1 MKPDLC
7 NAAPSVSADQGIVT
21 ILSSNGASYN
31 LTAEAAMR
39 LSEEL
44 VRGAA
49 RARGQQRMG
58 AAPLDI
64 DRRRQDNQPLTPE

>member
-1 MKPDLC
+1 MKPHLC
-7 NAAPSVSADQGIVT
+7 NIAPSVTADQGVVT
-21 ILSSNGASYN
+21 VLSGSGATYN

-58 AAPLDI
+58 GTPLDI
-64 DRRRQDNQPLTPE
+64 DRRG

>member
-7 NAAPSVSADQGIVT
+7 TIAPNVSADDGVVT
-21 ILSSNGASYN
+21 VLSRCGASYN

-44 VRGAA
+44 VRSAA
-49 RARGQQRMG
+49 RARGQQRMSEPRG
-58 AAPLDI
+58 
-64 DRRRQDNQPLTPE
+64 DNRPR

>member
-1 MKPDLC
+1 MKADLC
-7 NAAPSVSADQGIVT
+7 TTAPSVTADEGVVT
-21 ILSSNGASYN
+21 VLSRCGASYN

-44 VRGAA
+44 VRSAA

-58 AAPLDI
+58 GFRPDDGGRL
-64 DRRRQDNQPLTPE
+64 R

>member
-7 NAAPSVSADQGIVT
+7 TSSPSVSADNGVVT
-21 ILSSNGASYN
+21 VLSTCGASYN

-44 VRGAA
+44 LRGAA

-58 AAPLDI
+58 DSPASQRL
-64 DRRRQDNQPLTPE
+64 L

>member
-7 NAAPSVSADQGIVT
+7 TSSPFVSADDGIVT
-21 ILSSNGASYN
+21 VLSKCGASYN

-44 VRGAA
+44 VRSAA

-58 AAPLDI
+58 AP
-64 DRRRQDNQPLTPE
+64 DRGADRLR

>member
-7 NAAPSVSADQGIVT
+7 TNAPAVSADDGIVT
-21 ILSSNGASYN
+21 VLSTCGASYN

-44 VRGAA
+44 VRSAA

-58 AAPLDI
+58 GPSLGV
-64 DRRRQDNQPLTPE
+64 DRLR

>member
-1 MKPDLC
+1 M
-7 NAAPSVSADQGIVT
+7 SADDGIVT
-21 ILSSNGASYN
+21 VLSTCGASYN

-44 VRGAA
+44 VRSAA

-58 AAPLDI
+58 GQTLGI
-64 DRRRQDNQPLTPE
+64 DRLR